1 MLVDELLDG
10 RVGWMDVLVDGLLD
24 GWVGWKSR

>member
-1 MLVDELLDG
+1 VLVDELLDG